1 MPKEVFVVIQSDPH
15 EGTRWVEGVFAS
27 RELAEAYVATQET
40 ELAEDDM
47 EESYEFD
54 IEKTFL
60 VEE

>member
-1 MPKEVFVVIQSDPH
+1 MAKEVFVVTQYD
-15 EGTRWVEGVFAS
+15 TNDRNKWVEGVFAS
-27 RELAEAYVATQET
+27 IELAQAYVVTQEE
-40 ELAEDDM
+40 ELAEDGM